1 MASNGVM
8 APTSASLP
16 GSPPPSPNRCLT
28 ASYIIFSPM
37 HSDAFSC
44 SRCIVQNTI
53 LSRPSGCSVSINC
66 VPSIREFLKKIFNN
80 FC

>member
-8 APTSASLP
+8 APTSASSP

-28 ASYIIFSPM
+28 ASYIIFSPI
-37 HSDAFSC
+37 HSDTFSC

-53 LSRPSGCSVSINC
+53 LIRISGPPVSINC
-66 VPSIREFLKKIFNN
+66 VPSMRKFLKEFFNN
-80 FC
+80 FV